1 MKKTIMYLLVT
12 VLLVGSCCVMM
23 TGCGSEGKNGVVNVF
38 NWGEYIEE
46 DLIDEFEE
54 ETGIKVNY
62 STVATCEEMYAKM
75 VNGGVSYDIVV
86 PSDYMVARMIEEDML
101 QPIDYSK
108 IPNYEYVDQEFRTPE
123 FDPEGV
129 YSVPYQW
136 GTVGII
142 YNKDMVDEE
151 DLGSWDILWNEKYK
165 DQILMFDNSRDA
177 IGIALKMLGY
187 SYNTKDEAQLK
198 EAKDLLIKQKP
209 LVQAYVMDQ
218 IFDKMENGEAAIAS
232 YYSGDY
238 ILMTD
243 ELGDDTDVHLG
254 YYTPI
259 EGSNRFIDSMVI
271 PKNAENYDNALAFID
286 FICRPENM
294 ARNTQKIYYS
304 TAETAAREL
313 LPDYL
318 KNSDILY
325 PEDFMNFEVY
335 LNLPKNIRQL
345 YDDYW
350 IDIMSS

>member
-1 MKKTIMYLLVT
+1 MLIAAMLIS
-12 VLLVGSCCVMM
+12 GSCLLM
-23 TGCGSEGKNGVVNVF
+23 TGCDSAGANGTVNVF

-62 STVATCEEMYAKM
+62 STVSTCEEMYAKM
-75 VNGGVSYDIVV
+75 VNGGVSYDIVI
-86 PSDYMVARMIEEDML
+86 PSDYMISRMIEEDML
-101 QPIDYSK
+101 QTIDYSK
-108 IPNYEYVDQEFRTPE
+108 IPNYEYVDEEFRAPE
-123 FDPEGV
+123 FDPTGS

-151 DLGSWDILWNEKYK
+151 DLGSWDILWNEKY
-165 DQILMFDNSRDA
+165 DGQILMFDNSRDA
-177 IGIALKMLGY
+177 MGIALKKLGY
-187 SYNTKDEAQLK
+187 SYNTADTAQLS
-198 EAKDLLIKQKP
+198 EAKELLIEQKP

-218 IFDKMENGEAAIAS
+218 IFDKMENGEAAVAA

-243 ELGDDTDVHLG
+243 ELGEDSDVHLG
-254 YYTPI
+254 YYTPV

-271 PKNAENYDNALAFID
+271 PKNAENYDNALAFIN
-286 FICRPENM
+286 FICEPENM
-294 ARNTQKIYYS
+294 ARNTEMIYYS
-304 TAETAAREL
+304 TAESAARNL

-325 PEDFMNFEVY
+325 PTDFSIFETYV
-335 LNLPKNIRQL
+335 NLPEKVRQL

-350 IDIMSS
+350 VDIMTS